1 MPGDFGDLA
10 VNTRVHFYHHHAHTR
25 LRVRLAPGIPHAL
38 WFKGRRILAQL
49 GRFASR
55 ECEGVFGVGRHCEE
69 RSDEAIQLSLL
80 RDGLL
85 RFARND
91 GG

>member
-38 WFKGRRILAQL
+38 FLQGEEFLAWL
-49 GRFASR
+49 GRNAPR
-55 ECEGVFGVGRHCEE
+55 ECGGVF
-69 RSDEAIQLSLL
+69 
-80 RDGLL
+80 DGN
-85 RFARND
+85 ARNIP
-91 GG
+91 GVITRESG